1 MARINSYKQT
11 DNVDDSDVFII
22 DSTSGNNG
30 TRTVL
35 WSTIKRIF
43 MGMFA
48 AKTHKHD
55 AHDIDGTLSVDRLPT
70 VPITKGGTGATTV
83 DGAREALNAAVKNHG
98 HAVSQ
103 IVGSIGSPTILA
115 HDANLDLYT
124 KAEQAG
130 YYIGPNGNRITGKP
144 GGVDDFGLYVL
155 KIGTNGNT
163 SVIQMLVGS
172 NQQLFLRKG
181 WSLGE
186 GWKRLV
192 NDGDIVNNAHY
203 AERSNNDGSNQN
215 IANTYIKEITVNGTT
230 VTVKRGNNST
240 YTFNTQDTRYPI
252 ADDNHDGLMPARMH
266 QSSQFV
272 YEHYLENVD
281 IVDHNGVPALRFR
294 NSANVGPHPITY
306 IDAANNN
313 QSGIMARDEWRFL
326 HTLKTVDQS
335 QYVPDNADLN
345 DYRGVGW
352 YTIKYFSSGLKN
364 MPVSGKTFATL
375 LVLKNLNSEV
385 DQVFIATIF
394 AHRRSGRQCIFVRHY
409 GANGSS
415 EWEPWQDITAYPS
428 ATSSADGL
436 MTAADKR
443 KLDSM
448 TGDYSGAIGLATSS
462 RDGLMPKGD
471 KAKLDAAKTINN
483 STYLQSGANF
493 DDIRTVG
500 YYSVRW
506 NESASMQSKPFSGS
520 ATGML
525 VVFSSYNGGD
535 ATQLFISNSGFTRIR
550 TYNAGGTHRWSL
562 WTGLND
568 NESISTGAIDAMFNI

>member
-1 MARINSYKQT
+1 MARINSYKKT

-43 MGMFA
+43 TNMFA
-48 AKTHKHD
+48 AKTHRHD

-103 IVGSIGSPTILA
+103 IVGSIGSATVLA
-115 HDANLDLYT
+115 YDANLDHYIT
-124 KAEQAG
+124 AEKAG

-144 GGVDDFGLYVL
+144 GGVDNFGFYVL
-155 KIGTNGNT
+155 KTGTNGNT
-163 SVIQMLVGS
+163 SVIQMLIGS
-172 NQQLFLRKG
+172 NQQLYLRMG
-181 WSLGE
+181 WRLGE

-192 NDGDIVNNAHY
+192 NDHDVVNNAHH
-203 AERSNNDGSNQN
+203 AERSDNDGSNQN
-215 IANTYIKEITVNGTT
+215 IANTYIKAITVNGTT

-240 YTFNTQDTRYPI
+240 YTFNTQDTRYQI
-252 ADDNHDGLMPARMH
+252 ADDVHDGLMSARMH
-266 QSSQFV
+266 QTSQWA
-272 YEHYLENVD
+272 YERYLEMVD
-281 IVDHNGVPALRFR
+281 IVNHDGAPALRFR
-294 NSANVGPHPITY
+294 NGAAVGPHPVTY
-306 IDAANNN
+306 IGAANNDR
-313 QSGIMARDEWRFL
+313 SGIMARDEWRFL

-335 QYVPDNADLN
+335 RYVPDNADLN

-352 YTIKYFSSGLKN
+352 YTIKHHSNGLKN

-375 LVLKNLNSEV
+375 LVLKNLDHEV
-385 DQVFIATIF
+385 DQVFIATMD
-394 AHRRSGRQCIFVRHY
+394 AHQRSGRQCIFVRHY
-409 GANGSS
+409 GSGGSS
-415 EWEPWQDITAYPS
+415 SWSPWQDITAYPS
-428 ATSSADGL
+428 ATHSADGL

-443 KLDSM
+443 KLDGLS
-448 TGDYSGAIGLATSS
+448 GDYGGSIGLATSS
-462 RDGLMPKGD
+462 KDGLMAKGD

-483 STYLQSGANF
+483 VSYLQSGADFN
-493 DDIRTVG
+493 DIKTVG

-506 NESASMQSKPFSGS
+506 TESGSMHNKPFTHS

-525 VVFSSYNGGD
+525 VVFSSYNNSD
-535 ATQLFISNSGFTRIR
+535 STQLFISNKGFTRIR
-550 TYNAGGTHRWSL
+550 TYNSGGTLKWSS
-562 WTGLND
+562 WTGLDD